1 MHCVG
6 AEQDKIR
13 SSRFKA
19 AGCLNQNVS
28 CFFPLTV
35 SLINLNFLKIYTCAP
50 PVLKNA
56 GCPPASRQT
65 LITLFSFLTRFDGD
79 DKPDAWRDQLC
90 NHPQSLQ
97 LTWVPALLRLPVCQT
112 EDY

>member
-35 SLINLNFLKIYTCAP
+35 SLINLNFLKIYTIEDAFCRMQAAQP
-50 PVLKNA
+50 GFNFFIDNPV
-56 GCPPASRQT
+56 
-65 LITLFSFLTRFDGD
+65 I
-79 DKPDAWRDQLC
+79 
-90 NHPQSLQ
+90 
-97 LTWVPALLRLPVCQT
+97 
-112 EDY
+112 